1 MDLSFLKGKSIHIN
15 QYGYYEVGKK
25 LLHRLIWKHHY
36 GEIPFNHCIHHKDRN
51 KLNNSIE
58 NLECMTISD
67 HMRLHAEENRE
78 ALSQCMKDNSGKI
91 HAWLKTE
98 KGKNFLSEKKKREW
112 LELPERTFTCE
123 FCKKEFKTKH
133 NRKQVKFCG
142 DACVMRARV
151 ASGVDNIDRVCIICS
166 NLFTINKY
174 QKTVTCSKPCRAKH
188 IGNLKRKT

>member
-1 MDLSFLKGKSIHIN
+1 MNNMFD
-15 QYGYYEVGKK
+15 GKK
-25 LLHRLIWKHHY
+25 CRIKKGYIYFGNKILHREVWKKFN
-36 GEIPFNHCIHHKDRN
+36 GEIPAHHVIHHKDGN

-58 NLECMTISD
+58 NLECLNQAAHSF
-67 HMRLHAEENRE
+67 LHAKERREE
-78 ALSQCMKDNSGKI
+78 LSKCMKNNSGKI

-112 LELPERTFTCE
+112 LELPERTFICE

-151 ASGVDNIDRVCIICS
+151 ASGIDNVERACIICS

-188 IGNLKRKT
+188 IGNLKRKN